1 MKSYPWLIGMCAA
14 ALIGLGLFAWMYSQ
28 RPAAPSPAPQV
39 TVSISPNSHIV
50 RLTVTYWSTLGDVDA
65 VVDKFIEQHP
75 ELACSGFQ
83 VGDVEPN
90 SGYPAKFILLCSK
103 VGPPAEDAQDQTG
116 PP

>member
-1 MKSYPWLIGMCAA
+1 MKKVLA
-14 ALIGLGLFAWMYSQ
+14 ALVAFVVVIAATVYFA
-28 RPAAPSPAPQV
+28 RKHPASPSPPPQV
-39 TVSISPNSHIV
+39 AVTISPNSHIV
-50 RLTVTYWSTLGDVDA
+50 RLTVTYWTTLQDVDA

-83 VGDVEPN
+83 ATDVVPN

-103 VGPPAEDAQDQTG
+103 VPFEDAQTQTG

>member
-1 MKSYPWLIGMCAA
+1 MKSYHWLIGMGTS
-14 ALIGLGLFAWMYSQ
+14 ALIGLSLFAWMYSQ
-28 RPAAPSPAPQV
+28 RPGPPSSSPQMA
-39 TVSISPNSHIV
+39 VSISPNGHIV
-50 RLTVTYWSTLGDVDA
+50 RLTVTYWTTLQDVDA

-83 VGDVEPN
+83 ATDVVPN